1 MAEAAPAGDGEEEAP
16 RGRGWVC
23 TGNGGPGM
31 PVGVQC
37 HLGLQLGR
45 EAALGGCRR
54 RGVAQA
60 PAFPRPTRLTRLG
73 PQAGRV
79 QAPAHKQNALVR
91 PVRGHGGRYP
101 LFLMSPLSQ
110 VSSPGSVDS
119 SKISSGSSHLSHV
132 NR

>member
-16 RGRGWVC
+16 GGRGWVC

-45 EAALGGCRR
+45 EAALGGWGR

-60 PAFPRPTRLTRLG
+60 PAFSPSHSPHQARATGRPR
-73 PQAGRV
+73 A
-79 QAPAHKQNALVR
+79 
-91 PVRGHGGRYP
+91 
-101 LFLMSPLSQ
+101 
-110 VSSPGSVDS
+110 SPGSQTERP
-119 SKISSGSSHLSHV
+119 GPPRARPRGPLPTAGLTA
-132 NR
+132 